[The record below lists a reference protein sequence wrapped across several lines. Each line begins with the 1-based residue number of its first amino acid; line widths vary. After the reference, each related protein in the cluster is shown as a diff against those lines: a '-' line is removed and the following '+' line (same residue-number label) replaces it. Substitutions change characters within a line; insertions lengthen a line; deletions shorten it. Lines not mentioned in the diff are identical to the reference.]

1 VSESD
6 ILKEDPVNAKAEER
20 ALPQEPS
27 PLEAFDRE
35 IEKFSLQGHWKM
47 ELPKNAEPRSKLK
60 PILWQWSQLREYL
73 IRTGGLISVNEAG
86 RRTIQL
92 LNPGL
97 LPRKSTTH
105 TLQMSIQIVLPG
117 EVATAHRHTMA
128 AIRFVIEG
136 GGTFTNVN
144 GQSFLMEPGDLILT
158 PNWTWHD
165 HINESNEPII
175 WIDGLDVPFAFAMDT
190 VFIQEYD
197 QPRQPVE
204 RVFKTAEQG
213 ASAAG
218 GSPWYYKWR
227 DAEKALFDMK
237 DRKTEGGGDLVL
249 EYKSRDGGPTLPTIA
264 CGVQMLRPGEQTS
277 KRRRTSSGIFHVV
290 RGRGATTVGDTTLEW
305 ERGDCFV
312 VPNWGWHRHENRSR
326 SEEALLFFMS
336 DRPLLEPFGLY
347 REEEQRS

>member
-1 VSESD
+1 M
-6 ILKEDPVNAKAEER
+6 NGKAEEG
-20 ALPQEPS
+20 APPKPATPEAS
-27 PLEAFDRE
+27 ALEAFDRE
-35 IEKFSLQGHWKM
+35 IEQYSLQGHWKM

-60 PILWQWSQLREYL
+60 PILWRWALLRDQLM
-73 IRTGGLISVNEAG
+73 RTGDLISVNEAG

-97 LPRKSTTH
+97 SPRKSTTH
-105 TLQMSIQIVLPG
+105 TLQMSLQIVLPG

-136 GGTFTNVN
+136 GGTFTTVE

-165 HINESNEPII
+165 HINESKEPII
-175 WIDGLDVPFAFAMDT
+175 WIDGLDVPFAFAMDA
-190 VFIQEYD
+190 VFIEECR

-204 RVFKTAEQG
+204 RVLESSEHAAF
-213 ASAAG
+213 ASG

-227 DAEKALFDMK
+227 DAEHALLQM
-237 DRKTEGGGDLVL
+237 RNRMAEVGGDLVL
-249 EYKSRDGGPTLPTIA
+249 EYKTKDGGPTLPTIS
-264 CGVQMLRPGEQTS
+264 CNVQMLRPAEWTAS
-277 KRRRTSSGIFHVV
+277 RRRTSSGIFHVV

-312 VPNWGWHRHENRSR
+312 VPNWSWHRHENHSR
-326 SEEALLFFMS
+326 NEEAILFFMS

-347 REEEQRS
+347 REEYVRS